1 MNEKLEI
8 LLDYQ
13 KKWLEDESSQKLS
26 EKSRR
31 IGLSYTE
38 ALASVL
44 YASKQKNWQNT
55 YYLSYNKDM
64 TKQFILDCA
73 FWAMALQS
81 ACSEIMEDY
90 ILDDENKDVLI
101 YRIKFASGAEIV
113 GLPSEAY
120 ALRSKKG
127 RVVFDEGAFCKNFEE
142 VLKAAQALLIWGG
155 QLVVISTHNGEDNP
169 FNQLVKSVRE
179 GRDNTWSLHRTT
191 FDQAINA
198 GLYKRICLVNGWE
211 WSKEAEAEWVGK
223 IRNIYKDNAQEELD
237 VIPASGTGKYFN
249 RGMLDACCRDTNKI
263 IRWSFPNGFLHKS
276 AEHKKR
282 YVEKL
287 FNTELAP
294 IIRGCKGKVFIGEDF
309 ARSGDLTVYW
319 ILEQLVTVCEVRA
332 ILEVKNCPFEEQ
344 ENTGRM
350 ILQTAHESGVLGGMA
365 IDARG
370 NGQQIAETLS
380 LEFPGAVE
388 PIMETA
394 SWYATWFSKLRALIE
409 TEDFTL
415 PKDETIL
422 ADFGIVVLKNGNP
435 YIPDIRLKD
444 RDGTKRHGDGALSAV
459 LACYAVHEC
468 VSSAPP
474 IFQSV
479 PKKTRKQTFSWFR

>member
-1 MNEKLEI
+1 MNNIEV

-13 KKWLEDESSQKLS
+13 KKWLEDDCPQKIS

-31 IGLSYTE
+31 IGLSYSE

-44 YASKQKNWQNT
+44 YASTKNGWQNT

-73 FWAMALQS
+73 FWARTLQA
-81 ACSEIMEDY
+81 ACSDIIEDH

-101 YRIKFASGAEIV
+101 YRIKFSSGAEIV

-120 ALRSKKG
+120 VLRSKKG
-127 RVVFDEGAFCKNFEE
+127 RVVFDEAAFCKNFEE

-169 FNQLVKSVRE
+169 FNQLVKAVRE
-179 GRDNTWSLHRTT
+179 GRDTTWSLHRTT
-191 FDQAINA
+191 FDQAVNA
-198 GLYKRICLVNGWE
+198 GLYKRICLVNGWQ
-211 WSKEAEAEWVGK
+211 WSKEAEADWIEK
-223 IRNIYKDNAQEELD
+223 IRNIYKDNAAEELD

-249 RGMLDACCRDTNKI
+249 RGMLDACTRDTNKI
-263 IRWSFPNGFLHKS
+263 LRWSFPNGFLHKS
-276 AEHKKR
+276 ADYKKR

-319 ILEQLVTVCEVRA
+319 ILEQLGTVCEVRA

-350 ILQTAHESGVLGGMA
+350 ILQTVKDNGVLGGMA

-370 NGQQIAETLS
+370 NGQQLAETLS

-394 SWYATWFSKLRALIE
+394 SWYATWFPKLRALLE

-415 PKDETIL
+415 PNDETIL
-422 ADFGIVVLKNGNP
+422 SDFGIVVLKNGNP
-435 YIPDIRLKD
+435 YIPDVRLKD
-444 RDGTKRHGDGALSAV
+444 RDGTKRHGDGALAAV

-468 VSSAPP
+468 VASAPP
-474 IFQSV
+474 IFACV
-479 PKKTRKQTFSWFR
+479 PKKDKKQPFSWFR

>member
-1 MNEKLEI
+1 MNDKLEI

-13 KKWLEDESSQKLS
+13 KRWLEDKSPQKIT

-38 ALASVL
+38 ALDSVL
-44 YASKQKNWQNT
+44 YASQQNGWQNT

-90 ILDDENKDVLI
+90 ILDDENKDILI

-127 RVVFDEGAFCKNFEE
+127 RVVLDEGAFCKNFEE

-169 FNQLVKSVRE
+169 FNQLVKAVRE

-191 FDQAINA
+191 FNEAVDA

-211 WSKEAEAEWVGK
+211 WSKEAEQVWIEK

-319 ILEQLVTVCEVRA
+319 ILEQLGTVCEVRA

-344 ENTGRM
+344 ETTARM
-350 ILQTAHESGVLGGMA
+350 ILQTAHESDVLGGMA

-380 LEFPGAVE
+380 LEFPGVVE

-479 PKKTRKQTFSWFR
+479 PKKTRKQPFSWFK